1 MLPRGFQGTILA
13 TLLAFTGG
21 CAAIGSLVD
30 EFTGADE
37 ARRLREVGIPAR
49 AEILRIWDTG
59 TTVNEDPVVGLE
71 VEVQP
76 VAGEPFRAV
85 IEKTWISRLAIP
97 RYQPGA
103 VIAIRYD
110 PNDRTRAAIDDP
122 PFPVAAEE
130 PEEPAGDPPGTET
143 GVSLSL
149 RLCAR
154 TTTTEAVT
162 AVFLVIEPDG
172 GRYQAVRTAAADE
185 EWACV
190 RFPDDFGEAET
201 VPGRYRYEIRING
214 EIARRGG
221 FELEE

>member
-13 TLLAFTGG
+13 ALLAFTGG
-21 CAAIGSLVD
+21 CAAIGSVID
-30 EFTGADE
+30 DFTGADE
-37 ARRLREVGIPAR
+37 VRRLREVGVAAP

-85 IEKTWISRLAIP
+85 IEKAWISRLAIP

-103 VIAIRYD
+103 VIAVRYD
-110 PNDRTRAAIDDP
+110 PNDPSRAVVDEAAV
-122 PFPVAAEE
+122 PFH
-130 PEEPAGDPPGTET
+130 EPASDPPGTES

-154 TTTTEAVT
+154 ATGNEDAT
-162 AVFLVIEPDG
+162 AVFLVTGPDG
-172 GRYQAVRTAAADE
+172 SRHQAVRTAKAGDDGV
-185 EWACV
+185 CL

-201 VPGRYRYEIRING
+201 VPGRYRYEIRINDQV
-214 EIARRGG
+214 ARRGG
-221 FELEE
+221 FDLEE